1 MKRIEFT
8 SLISLYQIHM
18 QNNYKHPL
26 GISVQIQSNFYLIK
40 IGMETCKVEHT
51 SEPF

>member
-18 QNNYKHPL
+18 QNSYKHPL
-26 GISVQIQSNFYLIK
+26 GISVQSNFYLIK

-51 SEPF
+51 GESF